1 MDNEIIT
8 VEDIEHL
15 VYTFYDKVRSDE
27 LIGPVFNDR
36 IEDRWPEHLSKM
48 IRFWQTVLLGQ
59 HTYQG
64 APFAPHAT
72 LPVEKKHFDR
82 WLELFYENIDAQFT
96 GEKVTEA
103 KWRASKMA
111 EMFQY
116 KIAYFRSNNSK
127 PLI

>member
-1 MDNEIIT
+1 MDNEILT
-8 VEDIEHL
+8 LEDIEHL

>member
-1 MDNEIIT
+1 MDNEILT